1 MDGKDPDGT
10 EEKNLWLPAQTD
22 TQQEK
27 KYKGMGAAQIVATEC
42 SIEVYA

>member
-10 EEKNLWLPAQTD
+10 EEENLWLPAQTD

-27 KYKGMGAAQIVATEC
+27 KYKAMGAALIAATEC
-42 SIEVYA
+42 TVEVHA